1 MKKAEIIELL
11 RKAHGELEAVTDRV
25 GCSFKTA
32 VILTDCENALNEIDG
47 KPFTT
52 LTQGAALNVH

>member
-1 MKKAEIIELL
+1 MKKAELIELL
-11 RKAHGELEAVTDRV
+11 RKCHAELEAITDLV

-32 VILTDCENALNEIDG
+32 VILTDCENALNDFDG

-52 LTQGAALNVH
+52 LSQGAALNVH